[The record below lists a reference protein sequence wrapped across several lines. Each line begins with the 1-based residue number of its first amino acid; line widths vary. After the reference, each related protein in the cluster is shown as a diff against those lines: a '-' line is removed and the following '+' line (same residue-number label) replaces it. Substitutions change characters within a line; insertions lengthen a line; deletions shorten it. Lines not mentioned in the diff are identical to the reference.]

1 MNEVPEG
8 AIAMAMR
15 LSGAPREMVLAGFK
29 LGVDYA
35 ANVVKVCTD
44 DNTNATLA
52 DATPRECL
60 ELAVLLIR
68 NQAAEVIASLQAGGD
83 WPIGVNGN

>member
-8 AIAMAMR
+8 AIALAMR

-29 LGVDYA
+29 LGVDFA

-44 DNTNATLA
+44 DKTNATLA

-60 ELAVLLIR
+60 ELAELLIR
-68 NQAAEVIASLQAGGD
+68 SQAAEAITSLEAGGD
-83 WPIGVNGN
+83 WPSNAN

>member
-35 ANVVKVCTD
+35 ANVVKACTD

-60 ELAVLLIR
+60 ELAELL
-68 NQAAEVIASLQAGGD
+68 AAEAIASLEAGGD

>member
-44 DNTNATLA
+44 DKTNAT
-52 DATPRECL
+52 R
-60 ELAVLLIR
+60 R
-68 NQAAEVIASLQAGGD
+68 RRHAS
-83 WPIGVNGN
+83 